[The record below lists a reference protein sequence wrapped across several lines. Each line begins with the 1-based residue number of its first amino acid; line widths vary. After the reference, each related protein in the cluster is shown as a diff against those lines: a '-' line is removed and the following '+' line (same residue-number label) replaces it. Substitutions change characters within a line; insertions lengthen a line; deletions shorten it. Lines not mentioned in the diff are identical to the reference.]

1 MQFFLRESFSAIK
14 NKNFFCP
21 ICKSAIP
28 VLYRISFSSTLNEKN
43 TPTIQYQCSCSPE
56 IKETPISTFLST
68 ETSNDNNSQI
78 YCPAHPGNELNNYCE
93 NCKIDLC
100 NQCSRRFHRHHNII
114 PLEDYKMKIYEE
126 MKFKSYEDIEKYYIE
141 QFSYLDYIKNKQICF
156 IKTLISRFEKLMED
170 IQEDFRLNIN
180 YNIQLACLNLLLHKR
195 FYEENPPNSRN
206 KNNVL
211 NLFKNISCCYYDE
224 VNQIE
229 PSLKSVVKKINSI
242 KSKILQLK
250 KENHKVLFSHFKTQF
265 AFKKIHKNFEP
276 FFSEKDHTKICFSK
290 KSFLSAET
298 FFSCNAE
305 LFIEINS
312 VIPINSNKVLFT
324 TVNGVFIYDIE
335 KKIIDKKEND
345 IFNNLVFQKSTKL
358 TDDLISICSNDFI
371 IIYSFSTDSVILK
384 FPNYK
389 YLTKLLPLT
398 LGNNLSLIGTIN
410 MSIFIFYNFLHENE
424 LYKFEVHEAEI
435 TGIIQLQNGKI
446 VTGSYDNLVKIWE
459 FDTKLKDLKLLS
471 TIDEHCFQIEQIKE
485 ILPNVFATVSTDET
499 IKIWNAN
506 DSTLKLLANYE
517 KFVTTELCVLE
528 KGSFCFG
535 RGNTIVFANLSNT
548 EHYQVLEG
556 HTHKVNRICYIKNK
570 NMLVSFGNDYNL
582 CFWDIERYS
591 KLLQI
596 CIGNNPIN
604 LSSCLQKQMFE
615 DIIFVTEETL
625 ILHFKD
631 KLILIY
637 TNNP

>member
-1 MQFFLRESFSAIK
+1 
-14 NKNFFCP
+14 
-21 ICKSAIP
+21 
-28 VLYRISFSSTLNEKN
+28 
-43 TPTIQYQCSCSPE
+43 
-56 IKETPISTFLST
+56 
-68 ETSNDNNSQI
+68 
-78 YCPAHPGNELNNYCE
+78 
-93 NCKIDLC
+93 
-100 NQCSRRFHRHHNII
+100 
-114 PLEDYKMKIYEE
+114 

-312 VIPINSNKVLFT
+312 VIPINYNKVLFT

-335 KKIIDKKEND
+335 KKIINKKEND

-398 LGNNLSLIGTIN
+398 LGNKLSLI
-410 MSIFIFYNFLHENE
+410 
-424 LYKFEVHEAEI
+424 
-435 TGIIQLQNGKI
+435 
-446 VTGSYDNLVKIWE
+446 
-459 FDTKLKDLKLLS
+459 
-471 TIDEHCFQIEQIKE
+471 
-485 ILPNVFATVSTDET
+485 
-499 IKIWNAN
+499 
-506 DSTLKLLANYE
+506 
-517 KFVTTELCVLE
+517 
-528 KGSFCFG
+528 
-535 RGNTIVFANLSNT
+535 
-548 EHYQVLEG
+548 
-556 HTHKVNRICYIKNK
+556 
-570 NMLVSFGNDYNL
+570 
-582 CFWDIERYS
+582 
-591 KLLQI
+591 
-596 CIGNNPIN
+596 
-604 LSSCLQKQMFE
+604 
-615 DIIFVTEETL
+615 
-625 ILHFKD
+625 
-631 KLILIY
+631 
-637 TNNP
+637 